1 MGLGAKSTLQKGTS
15 DGFSNSSPKG
25 IRDLCYYIVVGA
37 NITFSRRLVKNAG
50 RGDTVEVN

>member
-15 DGFSNSSPKG
+15 DGFSDSSTKG
-25 IRDLCYYIVVGA
+25 SRDLCYYIFVGA

-50 RGDTVEVN
+50 RGDTVKVS